1 MTYNNPIPISKKNF
15 QKIIQFYLF
24 ESPVRTFQK
33 KKKDVYGSTPDQP
46 HPKYN
51 YTFQKVSKRG
61 MTFAERNLDGA
72 RLNSLRAAMFRT
84 TDVKLAVVDEKELEH
99 KADDFAVNDE
109 YIIILRNSDR
119 ISVTEGIFYCI
130 RNAFAHGDFNV
141 VGNMYYFKNEHNN
154 KIKGLARISERNLLM
169 WIELVNMNID
179 DIKKAG

>member
-1 MTYNNPIPISKKNF
+1 
-15 QKIIQFYLF
+15 
-24 ESPVRTFQK
+24 
-33 KKKDVYGSTPDQP
+33 
-46 HPKYN
+46 
-51 YTFQKVSKRG
+51 
-61 MTFAERNLDGA
+61 
-72 RLNSLRAAMFRT
+72 
-84 TDVKLAVVDEKELEH
+84 
-99 KADDFAVNDE
+99 
-109 YIIILRNSDR
+109 LRNSDR